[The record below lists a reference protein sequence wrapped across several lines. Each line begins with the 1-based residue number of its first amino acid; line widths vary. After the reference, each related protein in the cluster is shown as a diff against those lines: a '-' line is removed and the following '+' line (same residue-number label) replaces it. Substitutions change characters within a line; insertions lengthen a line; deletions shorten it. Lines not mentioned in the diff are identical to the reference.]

1 MPDATALP
9 HDPNTASH
17 TAVPTPTTRTSGKTH
32 RNGRA
37 CLVRRMHA
45 LAVVDDGLG
54 QSGIPDALTPSGGA
68 GNRYSVVAV

>member
-1 MPDATALP
+1 
-9 HDPNTASH
+9 
-17 TAVPTPTTRTSGKTH
+17 
-32 RNGRA
+32 
-37 CLVRRMHA
+37 MHA